1 MLATGGLLG
10 LLLMGAAVG
19 GLVTA
24 AGMEGGQDEPDPAD
38 HPDDIAEDEDPYGDA
53 WDRDHAPLV
62 AGADWLAEASDDAV
76 HGDAAHDDAVH
87 GAEAEPQASRLA
99 QSSLGRL
106 LFGIPAPWGGDAMTP
121 EPPHPGNDRSA
132 ALAPP
137 EMWEA
142 SGLAGAA
149 TGQMTHLDVH
159 DTIAIGPDPAIP
171 LVTGFDPATD
181 RLILDF
187 PGTAADA
194 PEITVDLTTS
204 PGDALILA
212 DGIPVTFVAGAAPS
226 AGHIDI
232 VMSDAEATA
241 PRAPGM
247 GAFPALGVI
256 DHFDPA
262 TQQIE
267 IDYDPVVVSD
277 PDLDIRASRDGQG
290 ADILLNGEVVVNVA
304 GVRSLDPGLVV
315 LRPV

>member
-19 GLVTA
+19 GLVT
-24 AGMEGGQDEPDPAD
+24 GMDSAD
-38 HPDDIAEDEDPYGDA
+38 GDDDGDSGREDGMDTADGRWPSGEDTTID
-53 WDRDHAPLV
+53 L
-62 AGADWLAEASDDAV
+62 ADWLADLDVQDDAPDAPQAV
-76 HGDAAHDDAVH
+76 HSGLSTLLSGHAVPGQTDVDEPAFGFLQSARVDAEPDDAADAPRDPMM
-87 GAEAEPQASRLA
+87 AA
-99 QSSLGRL
+99 
-106 LFGIPAPWGGDAMTP
+106 DAGL
-121 EPPHPGNDRSA
+121 PG
-132 ALAPP
+132 PGP
-137 EMWEA
+137 
-142 SGLAGAA
+142 
-149 TGQMTHLDVH
+149 HLDVVE
-159 DTIAIGPDPAIP
+159 TVAFGYGPDIP
-171 LVTGFDPATD
+171 LVTGFDADTD

-212 DGIPVTFVAGAAPS
+212 DGIPVTFVAGATPS

-232 VMSDAEATA
+232 VMSDAEATP
-241 PRAPGM
+241 PRNLGM